1 MTPQARRLEIV
12 LFILILLVGASLRLV
27 ALDAAPPGLTHD
39 EADHGLDAAGVLE
52 GRRPI
57 YFTVG
62 YGREPLYDYAT
73 ALVMLV
79 VGKTYLASRITA
91 ALFGIA
97 LLILTYAWVRLST
110 QNRWLALATMAGLA
124 VSFWAVS
131 TSRHALR
138 TVTLPVMFMAAAL
151 VMRKGFTLEE
161 DVEDDFILGYR
172 PRAEIER
179 WVWFLLA
186 GLFLGL
192 SFYTY
197 LAARLMWLV
206 FPAFFLFLSLTQPGV
221 IRRIWPGLLVM
232 LIVGAIVAA
241 PLALYLMDHPQAE
254 LRISQL
260 SSPIAALRAGD
271 PAPLL
276 RNARAGLGMIT
287 ITGDNLWLYN
297 IPGRPLL
304 GPVMSLL
311 FYLGISIALISV
323 LYPYRPV
330 RRGLRTYDDAFR
342 ISTANTFMLLTL
354 AAGLFPALITGA
366 GASNTRVIG
375 MQPAL
380 YYFPALAIVWMAEW
394 ADRRFD
400 APGWRA
406 IWTTFGLLTLIRAGQ
421 TFHDYFTVWNNAR
434 NVRVAYHTT
443 LVETLAYIDAH
454 PELGS
459 EIALSSITPGRF
471 HDPAVAR
478 MRLRR
483 DDVHLKWFDG
493 RSVFLFPSDEDL
505 IAFYP
510 EVAAPDPAF
519 APWLESTEMIDR
531 IVQRPD
537 DFNRTV
543 QVIRLPGAM
552 GAMDFGDPP
561 VQAGDVAIL
570 VDSQISPSDTATPG
584 DTLEVITIWQVIGQP
599 AQDLAL
605 FTHALD
611 PSGVLIAQQDLLG
624 YSAEHWQSGDLFAQL
639 HRITLPADAP
649 SGRFSI
655 RVGIYSLP
663 DIARLPL
670 TDSNG
675 ASLGDNV
682 EIGTLEIVAP

>member
-354 AAGLFPALITGA
+354 
-366 GASNTRVIG
+366 
-375 MQPAL
+375 
-380 YYFPALAIVWMAEW
+380 
-394 ADRRFD
+394 
-400 APGWRA
+400 
-406 IWTTFGLLTLIRAGQ
+406 IRAGQ
-421 TFHDYFTVWNNAR
+421 TFLDYFTVWNNAR